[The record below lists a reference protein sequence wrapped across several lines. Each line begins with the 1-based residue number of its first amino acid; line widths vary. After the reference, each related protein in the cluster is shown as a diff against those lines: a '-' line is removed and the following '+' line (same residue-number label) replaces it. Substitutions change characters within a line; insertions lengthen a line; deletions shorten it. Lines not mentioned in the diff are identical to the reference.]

1 MGSSFCLCELGRS
14 QDSHDGQ
21 EILHPFFCLCEL
33 GRSQDFCLCELGRS
47 KDYLRLAETNKH
59 FSHTKVVGSLDLFLI
74 CRFTLPST
82 LSFGEVPEWLKGA
95 DCKSAGSG
103 LRWFESTPH
112 QFLFLLGM
120 VSYLTSTVV
129 AQLVEQ
135 RIPNPQVGGSIPSD
149 RAILNRS

>member
-1 MGSSFCLCELGRS
+1 MTVLLLCKLGFAKICMTVLLLFELGFAKIRMM
-14 QDSHDGQ
+14 GRGFA
-21 EILHPFFCLCEL
+21 PAPGEL
-33 GRSQDFCLCELGRS
+33 LGARVS
-47 KDYLRLAETNKH
+47 IH
-59 FSHTKVVGSLDLFLI
+59 SS
-74 CRFTLPST
+74 
-82 LSFGEVPEWLKGA
+82 GEVPEWLKGA

-112 QFLFLLGM
+112 QFLFLTGM

-149 RAILNRS
+149 RVHLSSSWHR